1 LKRVAV
7 EFRCAT
13 ARGRHYA
20 DRLLSDASD
29 LMVAARLPD
38 CELSLS
44 LVSDRAI
51 RALNRNYR
59 GIDSATDVLSF
70 SQIEQADAAPANP
83 RVVTNDPA
91 LTLGDVVISI
101 DTALAQA
108 RELRTAPSAR
118 IRRLLIH
125 GFLHLL
131 GYDHERSSAEARKMF
146 ARERALEAKIS
157 KDKIIREKISKP
169 RNAPARRKRVAPR
182 KISRRQKSV

>member
-1 LKRVAV
+1 VAV

-13 ARGRHYA
+13 ARGRRYA
-20 DRLLSDASD
+20 NQLRADARD
-29 LMVAARLPD
+29 LMAAAELPD

-44 LVSDRAI
+44 LVSDRTI

-70 SQIEQADAAPANP
+70 SQIEQMGSAPTDP
-83 RVVTNDPA
+83 LVVANDPA
-91 LTLGDVVISI
+91 LALGDVVISI

-108 RELRTAPSAR
+108 RELRTQPAAR

-146 ARERALEAKIS
+146 ARERALA
-157 KDKIIREKISKP
+157 DKISKP
-169 RNAPARRKRVAPR
+169 RTASMRRKTLAPR
-182 KISRRQKSV
+182 KVSRRRRSI

>member
-1 LKRVAV
+1 MAV

-13 ARGRHYA
+13 ARGRRYA
-20 DRLLSDASD
+20 ERLRTDARD
-29 LMVAARLPD
+29 LMVAAELPD

-51 RALNRNYR
+51 RALNRTYR

-70 SQIEQADAAPANP
+70 SQIEHAGAAPADP
-83 RVVTNDPA
+83 HIVTNDPA
-91 LTLGDVVISI
+91 LPLGDVVISI

-108 RELRTAPSAR
+108 RELGTQPAAR

-131 GYDHERSSAEARKMF
+131 GYDHERSPAEARKMF
-146 ARERALEAKIS
+146 ARELVLA
-157 KDKIIREKISKP
+157 EKISKP
-169 RNAPARRKRVAPR
+169 RRALTRRKTVTRRRV
-182 KISRRQKSV
+182 SRRQKSL

>member
-1 LKRVAV
+1 MAV

-13 ARGRHYA
+13 ARGRRYA
-20 DRLLSDASD
+20 ERLRADARD
-29 LMVAARLPD
+29 LMLAANLPD

-51 RALNRNYR
+51 RALNRTYR

-70 SQIEQADAAPANP
+70 SQLEQAGAAPADPHN
-83 RVVTNDPA
+83 VTNDAA
-91 LTLGDVVISI
+91 LALGDVVISI

-108 RELRTAPSAR
+108 RELRTQPAAR

-146 ARERALEAKIS
+146 ARERVLA
-157 KDKIIREKISKP
+157 EKISKP
-169 RNAPARRKRVAPR
+169 RRALTRKTVAPR
-182 KISRRQKSV
+182 RVSRRQKSL

>member
-1 LKRVAV
+1 MAV

-13 ARGRHYA
+13 ARGRRYA
-20 DRLLSDASD
+20 DRLRADARD
-29 LMVAARLPD
+29 LMVAAELPD

-51 RALNRNYR
+51 RALNRSYR

-70 SQIEQADAAPANP
+70 SQIEQAGIAPTDP
-83 RVVTNDPA
+83 HSVMNDPG
-91 LTLGDVVISI
+91 LPLGDVVISI

-108 RELRTAPSAR
+108 RELRTQPAAR

-146 ARERALEAKIS
+146 ARERALANKIN
-157 KDKIIREKISKP
+157 KP
-169 RNAPARRKRVAPR
+169 RSSSMRRKAVAPR
-182 KISRRQKSV
+182 KVSRRRKYL